1 MSFTVEDFHDL
12 IELLAQHPE
21 WRAELR
27 RHVLSDELLELP
39 ALVRQ
44 LIDAQIRTD
53 LEIAGLVAA
62 HRLAEARMKSFEARL
77 EQVGTQVE
85 RVSTQVERMG
95 NQMELMGDHLRGL
108 DSRLDRLT
116 LVVGELAAAQGRT
129 ETLVGRFED
138 RLGDIDGRVLEGD
151 FARRG
156 PAYLGPMA
164 RRLRVI
170 ESGPLADMLDDAVD
184 DGRLT
189 ESERATIMLTDTVLT
204 GRRRDTGED
213 VYLLVEI
220 SGRIDVHDVERA
232 AERARLLEKL
242 GRPVLTVV
250 AGRRIDADVAA
261 LALHSGVWYALGG
274 RVTAPQSA

>member
-44 LIDAQIRTD
+44 LTEAQTR
-53 LEIAGLVAA
+53 A
-62 HRLAEARMKSFEARL
+62 EARL
-77 EQVGTQVE
+77 EGVEDRLEGVEDRLE
-85 RVSTQVERMG
+85 RVEARLEGVESRL
-95 NQMELMGDHLRGL
+95 EGL
-108 DSRLDRLT
+108 DSRLERLT
-116 LVVGELAAAQGRT
+116 MVVGELAAAQGRT

-138 RLGDIDGRVLEGD
+138 RLGDIDGRVLELD

-156 PAYLGPMA
+156 PAYLGPIA

-170 ESGPLADMLDDAVD
+170 DTGPLADMLDDAVD
-184 DGRLT
+184 EGRLT
-189 ESERATIMLTDTVLT
+189 ESERRTIMLTDTVLT
-204 GRRRDTGED
+204 GRRRDTGQD

-232 AERARLLEKL
+232 SERAKLLEKL
-242 GRPVLTVV
+242 GRPVLPVV
-250 AGRRIDADVAA
+250 AGRRIDADVAT
-261 LALHSGVWYALGG
+261 LALEQGVWSALGG
-274 RVTAPQSA
+274 LVTAPRTA